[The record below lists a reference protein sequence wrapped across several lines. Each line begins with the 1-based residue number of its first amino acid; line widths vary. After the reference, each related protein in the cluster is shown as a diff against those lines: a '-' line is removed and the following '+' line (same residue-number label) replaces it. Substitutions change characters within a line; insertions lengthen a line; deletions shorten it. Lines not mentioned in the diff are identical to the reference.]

1 MLIAAPSFAQDAAV
15 AVEAAV
21 PVPDKG
27 DTTWML
33 VSAILVMMMTLPG
46 LALFYGGLVRA
57 KNMLS
62 VLMQVLTV
70 FSLMAILWVAFGYS
84 LAFTGAGTA
93 EDVTFFTPISAG
105 CPRCS
110 CPASA
115 PIPWSRASRQ
125 AWSSPNCP
133 S

>member
-1 MLIAAPSFAQDAAV
+1 MMKRAAPFIATAALLLAAPTFAQDTAV
-15 AVEAAV
+15 AVEAAA

-33 VSAILVMMMTLPG
+33 ISAILVMMMTLPG

-70 FSLMAILWVAFGYS
+70 FSLMVILWVAFGYS
-84 LAFTGAGTA
+84 LAFTGAGTD
-93 EDVTFFTPISAG
+93 EDVTFFTP
-105 CPRCS
+105 
-110 CPASA
+110 
-115 PIPWSRASRQ
+115 
-125 AWSSPNCP
+125 
-133 S
+133 